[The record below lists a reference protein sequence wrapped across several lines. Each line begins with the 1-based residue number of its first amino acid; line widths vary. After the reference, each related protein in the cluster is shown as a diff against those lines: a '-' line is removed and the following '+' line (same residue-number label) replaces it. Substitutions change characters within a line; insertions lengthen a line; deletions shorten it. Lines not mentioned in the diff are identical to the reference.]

1 MIKFLDD
8 FLNYLTYQKNY
19 SKHTIDSYKK
29 DINLF
34 FEYTKEKF
42 GIQEPEK
49 IERFHLRE
57 YFADLL
63 KYGYKKRS
71 IARKISSLK
80 VFFRFLLRE
89 SKIKENPVTGIHTPK
104 LEKEL
109 PQTLPE
115 EILRKVLDEWKPE
128 NFLEKRNKLIIEF
141 LYGLGIRASELLNIK
156 IPDIS
161 ISLKE
166 IRIKGKRNKVRI
178 IPIPSMTFNLFKEFL
193 NERKKVYPENEYLF
207 ISKNGKRLSYPS
219 LRKIVRETFNKR
231 ANASGVHPH
240 LLRHAFA
247 THLLDHGADL
257 KSIQELLGHSSLS
270 TTEIYT
276 NLSLREI
283 KKIYKKTHPR
293 EKVNENNPST
303 EG

>member
-1 MIKFLDD
+1 LIKSLND
-8 FLNYLTYQKNY
+8 FLNYLAYQKNY
-19 SKHTIDSYKK
+19 PKNTIKSYEK
-29 DINLF
+29 DIRLF

-42 GIQEPEK
+42 KIEEPEK
-49 IERFHLRE
+49 IERFHIRE

-63 KYGYKKRS
+63 KYGYKKRT

-80 VFFRFLLRE
+80 VFFKFLLRE
-89 SKIKENPVTGIHTPK
+89 NKIKENPFIGIKTPK

-115 EILRKVLDEWKPE
+115 EILKKVLDEWEPE
-128 NFLEKRNKLIIEF
+128 NFIEKRNKLIIEF
-141 LYGLGIRASELLNIK
+141 LYGLGIRADELLNIK
-156 IPDIS
+156 ISDIS
-161 ISLKE
+161 TILRE
-166 IRIKGKRNKVRI
+166 IRIKGKRNKLRI
-178 IPIPSMTFNLFKEFL
+178 IPIHEISFNLFKEFME
-193 NERKKVYPENEYLF
+193 ERKKIHPESEYLF
-207 ISKNGKRLSYPS
+207 ISKNGRKFSYSS

-231 ANASGVHPH
+231 ANTQGVHPH

-293 EKVNENNPST
+293 EKLNENSAFK
-303 EG
+303 ED